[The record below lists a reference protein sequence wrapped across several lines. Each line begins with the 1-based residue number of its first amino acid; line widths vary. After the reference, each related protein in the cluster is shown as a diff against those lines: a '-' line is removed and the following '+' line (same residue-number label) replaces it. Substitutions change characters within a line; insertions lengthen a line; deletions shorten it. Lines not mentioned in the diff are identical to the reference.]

1 VVGLNIHQSDGGLS
15 GSGTEER
22 SIAEKLGYVTRGGE
36 ARAMKR
42 TADEAIAALY
52 TAAVDPNQWDSALD
66 ALTTLADARAANC
79 FVHDALTGSF
89 LEYRFT
95 GYGPNWAQAYAGH
108 YHSLDLARG
117 VLLAQP
123 VGRMYPMH
131 RYVPDSAV
139 QRSEYYQDFYMR
151 EGLRYSC
158 GGTLL
163 EGDQRLIL
171 AVHRPVGHLPYEEA
185 IVGELQR
192 VLNHLPSVF
201 RVRNLAARTADHAL
215 ISSAALDALPR
226 AAIIVDAGLNV
237 HYLNRAADA
246 VLRTSTALNVKT
258 NRLTLDGQQLAQQL
272 ARRVKCACLK
282 VPEIEVTPLY
292 VHGESDGPTIEIS
305 VVPLKPQLVAG
316 FVRTQPLAMVLLRQ
330 PFHNAGWPHSATRP
344 FALSRAEM
352 AVAAAIAGGL
362 TPGEYAARRGVKIST
377 VRSQIKSIL
386 EKTGTR
392 RITDI
397 AMLFAAMDIPAS
409 GV

>member
-1 VVGLNIHQSDGGLS
+1 
-15 GSGTEER
+15 
-22 SIAEKLGYVTRGGE
+22 
-36 ARAMKR
+36 MKR

-66 ALTTLADARAANC
+66 ALIALADARAANC
-79 FVHDALTGSF
+79 FVHDALSGSF

-171 AVHRPVGHLPYEEA
+171 AVHRPVGHRPYEEA
-185 IVGELQR
+185 IVAELQR
-192 VLNHLPSVF
+192 VLSHLPHVF
-201 RVRNLAARTADHAL
+201 RVRNLAIRTADRAL
-215 ISSAALDALPR
+215 ISTAALDALPR
-226 AAIIVDAGLNV
+226 AAVIVDAELNV
-237 HYLNRAADA
+237 QYVNRAAETL
-246 VLRTSTALNVKT
+246 LRASTVVNVQM
-258 NRLTLDGQQLAQQL
+258 NRLTLSGRSLAQQL
-272 ARRVKCACLK
+272 ARRVKHACLK
-282 VPEIEVTPLY
+282 VPEIEVTALH
-292 VHGESDGPTIEIS
+292 VHKESDSAAIEIS
-305 VVPLKPQLVAG
+305 VVPLKPQLAAG
-316 FVRTQPLAMVLLRQ
+316 LGPPQPLAMVLLRQ
-330 PFHNAGWPHSATRP
+330 PIQSTGWPLSATRP

-352 AVAAAIAGGL
+352 AVATAIAAGL
-362 TPGEYAARRGVKIST
+362 TPGEYAERRGVKIST

-386 EKTGTR
+386 QKTDTR

-397 AMLFAAMDIPAS
+397 AVLFAAIDVPAS
-409 GV
+409 HT